1 MPMLVEKKSLR
12 RFLFVYI
19 VSTYLLLSI
28 GTFFYYKM
36 SYQAVIGKNTVM
48 MKKDLEHFI
57 STNQMKHF
65 LRTGKRP
72 KYEGAP
78 IAIYIDSRYYTG
90 NFEPKAIDLQSEHYV
105 EGNTLYYIS
114 KEHKRWGNI
123 HFVTYVNISEAL
135 TELQTKLAF
144 FLLFSSL
151 FILVMALILG
161 KIFIRPM
168 KKTIDSLENFIAD
181 ATHEINTPISN
192 ILINIEMS
200 KELYPE
206 VTKSEEYQKI
216 ETSAHRISK
225 IFKDLSFVRLNHQEK
240 KNLEVLQI
248 NKIVEERIQFFDT
261 LIKNKELK
269 VNIKM
274 EEKEFYMDKEDFIRM
289 VDNLLSNAIKYSP
302 LQGKLS
308 ISLNTCLEIRNTGK
322 IQNKENILKKYHREN
337 KAEGGFGLGLYIIQ
351 KICIRYS
358 FTFSIENDGEEVI
371 AKICML
377 TS

>member
-19 VSTYLLLSI
+19 VSTYLLLGI

-36 SYQAVIGKNTVM
+36 SYQAVIDKNTVM

-57 STNQMKHF
+57 STNKTKHF

-72 KYEGAP
+72 EYEGVP

-105 EGNTLYYIS
+105 EGNTLYCIS

-123 HFVTYVNISEAL
+123 HFVTYVNISKAL
-135 TELQTKLAF
+135 TALQTKLAF

-168 KKTIDSLENFIAD
+168 KETIESLENFIAD

-192 ILINIEMS
+192 ILINIEMA

-206 VTKSEEYQKI
+206 VAKSEEYQKI

-240 KNLEVLQI
+240 KNLEVLHI
-248 NKIVEERIQFFDT
+248 DKIVEERIQFFDT

-269 VNIKM
+269 VNIKI

-351 KICIRYS
+351 KY
-358 FTFSIENDGEEVI
+358 N
-371 AKICML
+371 APQN
-377 TS
+377 